1 MAKLN
6 VENLTI
12 VTLDDPR
19 VADRRAVA
27 AADLVRAKHL
37 LAGAQDELSG
47 ELMKACSGEYDALAA
62 AQDRVELLHRIIADL
77 ESGA

>member
-19 VADRRAVA
+19 IADRRAIA

-37 LAGAQDELSG
+37 LADAQDDLSG
-47 ELMKACSGEYDALAA
+47 ELVKACSGEYDSLAG

-77 ESGA
+77 ESGV

>member
-19 VADRRAVA
+19 IADRRAIA

-37 LAGAQDELSG
+37 LADAQDDLSEELV
-47 ELMKACSGEYDALAA
+47 KACSGDNDSLAG

-77 ESGA
+77 ESRV